1 MKHLFIF
8 LTLFPSLIFAQGN
21 QANGFLI
28 TGKVTGLPDGPV
40 KIVTTQNERAVVATD
55 SSRNGIFSLRGSIPE
70 PGLYFLVL
78 GSEQDR
84 YLYLENTGINI
95 TGTVAD
101 VRNLKIE
108 GSRSHN
114 DFVEF
119 NNIFNP
125 LIGELNGFAAQ
136 MNQEP
141 NEKKREALMLQFDS
155 VKAKVNSEVEKFI
168 SSKPKSHVSP
178 FLLWVT
184 AQISPDILVLEKNF
198 KMLDESIRNT
208 QISKSLE
215 EYIASNKVGIIGSEA
230 VDFTQND
237 TSGRAVSLSS
247 FKGKYVL
254 VDFWA
259 SWCRPC
265 RLENPNVVK
274 AYNKFKD
281 KNFTIL
287 GVSLD
292 QEKDAWV
299 KAIQK
304 DGLTWSQ
311 VSDLQSW
318 NNAVARLYRIN
329 SIPGNLLVD
338 PTGKIVARDLHGEG
352 LEKKLCEL
360 LGCK

>member
-1 MKHLFIF
+1 M
-8 LTLFPSLIFAQGN
+8 
-21 QANGFLI
+21 
-28 TGKVTGLPDGPV
+28 
-40 KIVTTQNERAVVATD
+40 
-55 SSRNGIFSLRGSIPE
+55 
-70 PGLYFLVL
+70 
-78 GSEQDR
+78 
-84 YLYLENTGINI
+84 
-95 TGTVAD
+95 
-101 VRNLKIE
+101 
-108 GSRSHN
+108 
-114 DFVEF
+114 
-119 NNIFNP
+119 
-125 LIGELNGFAAQ
+125 
-136 MNQEP
+136 
-141 NEKKREALMLQFDS
+141 
-155 VKAKVNSEVEKFI
+155 
-168 SSKPKSHVSP
+168 
-178 FLLWVT
+178 
-184 AQISPDILVLEKNF
+184 LEKNF

-311 VSDLQSW
+311 VSDLQS
-318 NNAVARLYRIN
+318 
-329 SIPGNLLVD
+329 
-338 PTGKIVARDLHGEG
+338 
-352 LEKKLCEL
+352 
-360 LGCK
+360 